1 MTATMREGWA
11 MLRGSWWDLRVTL
24 ARQKKAISVLMPF
37 TRQVRSELPQPS
49 GIDNERSIQ
58 AISVEWIL
66 STITSMICSYDPTP
80 VTPDTGWF
88 AQSQLSVNTNI
99 AAFLSINK
107 TALLQYL
114 SRNGNGWQHHTVTRT
129 KYYLL
134 LHHFNYRF
142 WFNFSVENVHVD
154 QRIIFNIVNLS
165 KTRNLFTIGA
175 TPIVRS
181 SSRPKWWDNIIDW
194 QCRDIAPW
202 PGRGY
207 RPPTSTTTS
216 PRPTPTTTSCHSL
229 SPSTLMMNDTSLH
242 SVGENISMFIIHHL
256 D

>member
-1 MTATMREGWA
+1 
-11 MLRGSWWDLRVTL
+11 MLFIV
-24 ARQKKAISVLMPF
+24 
-37 TRQVRSELPQPS
+37 
-49 GIDNERSIQ
+49 
-58 AISVEWIL
+58 
-66 STITSMICSYDPTP
+66 
-80 VTPDTGWF
+80 
-88 AQSQLSVNTNI
+88 
-99 AAFLSINK
+99 
-107 TALLQYL
+107 
-114 SRNGNGWQHHTVTRT
+114 
-129 KYYLL
+129 
-134 LHHFNYRF
+134 HHFNYRF

-207 RPPTSTTTS
+207 RPPTFTTTS
-216 PRPTPTTTSCHSL
+216 PRPTPTITSYHSL

-242 SVGENISMFIIHHL
+242 SVGENISIFIINHL
-256 D
+256 NQVIHTPTPGKGGGCDGCRTWYDVLCRCQAYLEQLVEKHPDIVTRESLGKTIQVTQLSGQARETVISPLRYLTSRRDSWIWWPSPSRRRRGRWWRGRWRREQYWWCLASSQERVLLPT